1 MRRHGLHEKRIRR
14 LVVRIRESL
23 YAIPIAVVLLCG
35 ILAIVSLVLDAAV
48 GDKVVGWPI
57 LDTTVAGGR
66 AIAAAVGSAT
76 ITVAAI
82 VFSIT
87 ALTTQMASN
96 QYSPRALGE
105 FFEDPLQQFI
115 IGLVVGTFTYSLLVL
130 ASLGSAIVD
139 GSAARPS
146 VSATVGIVLGVG
158 SALGIVVYIN
168 HSLRQM
174 QIDSVVRRI
183 ADSAISALE
192 EQLSREDD
200 SILSDGP
207 PPEGEPRGMKATVGG
222 WVVALDVDGALDA
235 LPPRSTCRMDV
246 RLGEAVSVDDT
257 ILTVWPDPGED
268 WDATSLKRSV
278 VTAKER
284 SLEQDPSFGIRQLVD
299 IALRALSTGV
309 NDPTTAV
316 DVIHHLKTP
325 VRTVLLSDAPVRVFK
340 GPDERRVFLPNTP
353 GRSDYV
359 HAAFAEIRLAARR
372 QPYVLGALMEVLTD
386 LIADLRWLELQDRE
400 GPVRA
405 ELIETVKTARNSDF
419 PELDLKRLMEGRSIE
434 NYLDE
439 DVSSE

>member
-1 MRRHGLHEKRIRR
+1 MAKPSHTHIESGLRNLSAEHDLHMKRIRR
-14 LVVRIRESL
+14 LIAGIRESL
-23 YAIPIAVVLLCG
+23 YAIPVAVVLLCG
-35 ILAIVSLVLDAAV
+35 ILAIVSLFLDAAV
-48 GDKVVGWPI
+48 GDGAGGW
-57 LDTTVAGGR
+57 LLGTTVAGGR
-66 AIAAAVGSAT
+66 AIAAAVASAT
-76 ITVAAI
+76 ITVSAI

-115 IGLVVGTFTYSLLVL
+115 IGLVVGTFTYSLLML

-146 VSATVGIVLGVG
+146 VSATVAIVLGVA

-168 HSLRQM
+168 HSLRRM

-183 ADSAISALE
+183 ADSAIVALTK
-192 EQLSREDD
+192 QLSRADEP
-200 SILSDGP
+200 IPSDGG
-207 PPEGEPRGMKATVGG
+207 PPEGEPRGIKATAGG
-222 WVVALDVDGALDA
+222 WVVALDVESALDA
-235 LPPRSTCRMDV
+235 LPPSSTCRIDV

-257 ILTVWPDPGED
+257 IFTVWPDPGDD
-268 WDATSLKRSV
+268 WDTTTLKRSV
-278 VTAKER
+278 VTAQER
-284 SLEQDPSFGIRQLVD
+284 SIELDPTFGIRQLVD

-325 VRTVLLSDAPVRVFK
+325 VRTVLLSDAPVRVFR
-340 GPDERRVFLPNTP
+340 GLDERRVFLPNTP

-372 QPYVLGALMEVLTD
+372 QPYVLDALMEVLTD
-386 LIADLRWLELQDRE
+386 LIADLRWLELEDRV
-400 GPVRA
+400 GP
-405 ELIETVKTARNSDF
+405 
-419 PELDLKRLMEGRSIE
+419 
-434 NYLDE
+434 
-439 DVSSE
+439 